1 MSQPFRAAY
10 LLVIVKQ
17 PLVPDKAGAGKN
29 QHSIGDALALASD
42 ATLLLTAPLRSMMA
56 VGGT

>member
-1 MSQPFRAAY
+1 
-10 LLVIVKQ
+10 VIVKQ